1 MKYLRTGLNPSI
13 VAVLSPVLES
23 VVATQLRAANRQLM
37 REINTSLVL
46 SLVRQHGPIARN
58 QIADLAH
65 LSAATVTGITGEL
78 IGAGLIFETSTGT
91 STGGRRPIL
100 LSFNSNAGLAVGL
113 KITENRVV
121 YVETDLDGTILY
133 QTEIMLG
140 SRPTPEMVVAEVARE
155 VEATRD
161 RHPQRRLL
169 GVGAGIA
176 GVVDR
181 PSGVCR
187 FSPFLKWR
195 NVPLR
200 SLLEEATGIP
210 AIVENDVSAL
220 THTFI
225 RDPAVG
231 STGTFLVVT
240 FGRGIGLGMRL
251 NGQLYRGPRGQ
262 GGEYG
267 HITVDPS
274 GPVCD
279 CGKHGCLEAIASL
292 AAITRQFAAET
303 GAPATDEAFRD
314 ALEDGHPAAVALATR
329 ASHLLGTTLATLVNV
344 LTPEAIVFSGEGA
357 WLADLTLDDINATMQ
372 EAMFEGLHGSVET
385 TVQKRD
391 DTFWARGA
399 AELLIDD
406 VLTPPLATRT
416 ATPMEVA

>member
-1 MKYLRTGLNPSI
+1 MTVSTQERP
-13 VAVLSPVLES
+13 
-23 VVATQLRAANRQLM
+23 VATQLRAANRQLM

-46 SLVRQHGPIARN
+46 SLIRQHGPIARTH
-58 QIADLAH
+58 IAELAS
-65 LSAATVTGITGEL
+65 LSAATVTGITSEL
-78 IGAGLIFETSTGT
+78 IGDGLIFETSTGT

-100 LSFNSNAGLAVGL
+100 LAFNSNAGLAVGL

-121 YVETDLDGTILY
+121 YVETDLDGAILHE
-133 QTEIMLG
+133 TEISLG
-140 SRPTPEMVVAEVARE
+140 SQPTPDSVVAAIAGE
-155 VEATRD
+155 VEATHT
-161 RHPQRRLL
+161 RHPNRRLL
-169 GVGAGIA
+169 GIGAGIA

-181 PSGVCR
+181 PSGACR
-187 FSPFLKWR
+187 FSPFLQWR

-200 SLLEEATGIP
+200 SMLEEATGLP
-210 AIVENDVSAL
+210 AIVENDVNAL

-225 RDPAVG
+225 NDPAVN

-267 HITVDPS
+267 HITVDPA

-279 CGKHGCLEAIASL
+279 CGKQGCLEAIASL

-303 GAPATDEAFRD
+303 GAPATDEAFRE
-314 ALEDGHPAAVALATR
+314 ALEEGHPAAVALAAR
-329 ASHLLGTTLATLVNV
+329 ASRLLGTSLATLVNV

-357 WLADLTLDDINATMQ
+357 WLAEATLEEINDTMR
-372 EAMFEGLHGSVET
+372 EAMFEGLHGTVET

-399 AELLIDD
+399 AELLVDD
-406 VLTPPLATRT
+406 VLTPRLATR
-416 ATPMEVA
+416 AASPAEVW